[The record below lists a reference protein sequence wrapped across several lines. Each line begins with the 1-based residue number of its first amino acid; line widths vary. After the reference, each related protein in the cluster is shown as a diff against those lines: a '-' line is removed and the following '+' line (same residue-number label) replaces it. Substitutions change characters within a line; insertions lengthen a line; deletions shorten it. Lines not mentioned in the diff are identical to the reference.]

1 MAIKIVTDSTSY
13 LPGHLREEYDISV
26 VSLGVTV
33 DSETYRE
40 EEIENATF
48 YNKMADSKTMPT
60 SSQPSPQELYD
71 VFERLI
77 IANEAV
83 VGIFIS
89 SEMSGTFSTAKM
101 VKKMVVKKY
110 PEAVIKILD
119 SRSNCME
126 LGFAVLAAAKAA
138 KAGQAMEEVL
148 DQAGYVINR
157 SRFLFVPDTLDYLQ
171 KGGRIG
177 GAAALLGSLLQIR
190 PILTV
195 INGKTEL
202 LNKCRKK
209 DRAVKEIIKIFTQDV
224 KQKGLGEAVIH
235 HINNQPEAEQLSCFL
250 EDKLGIRLPICPIGP
265 VIGLHVGPGTLGVAY
280 YTMQKDMC

>member
-1 MAIKIVTDSTSY
+1 MAK
-13 LPGHLREEYDISV
+13 
-26 VSLGVTV
+26 
-33 DSETYRE
+33 
-40 EEIENATF
+40 
-48 YNKMADSKTMPT
+48 SKTIPT

-71 VFERLI
+71 VFEKFI
-77 IANEAV
+77 IAGEAV

-110 PEAVIKILD
+110 PEAVIKLLD

-138 KAGQAMEEVL
+138 KAGQTMEEVL
-148 DQAGYVINR
+148 AQAGYVINR

-202 LNKCRKK
+202 LDKCRKK
-209 DRAVKEIIKIFTQDV
+209 DRAVKEIINIFTRDV

-235 HINNQPEAEQLSCFL
+235 HINNQPEAERLSCFL
-250 EDKLGIRLPICPIGP
+250 EDKLGICLPICPIGP